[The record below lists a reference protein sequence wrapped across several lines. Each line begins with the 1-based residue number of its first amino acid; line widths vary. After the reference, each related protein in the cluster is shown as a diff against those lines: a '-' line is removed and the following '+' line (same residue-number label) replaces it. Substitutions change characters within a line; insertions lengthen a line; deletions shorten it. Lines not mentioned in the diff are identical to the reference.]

1 MDVKERIQN
10 YLDDKG
16 IKTTTFEKEV
26 GMSNGYWR
34 KTKSIS
40 ANILTDI
47 LKKYTDLSIDYILG
61 KSEEM
66 FCCPPENPS
75 LYHRSSSA
83 SVVGVS
89 TDLQRTHNGG
99 TTDLRDERIKLL
111 EEKLAFR
118 EEQLDVK
125 DATIAE
131 LQRKLAELSEGK

>member
-40 ANILTDI
+40 ANVLTDI

-66 FCCPPENPS
+66 FCGCTSPEDPS
-75 LYHRSSSA
+75 LYHPSSSA
-83 SVVGVS
+83 SVDGVS
-89 TDLQRTHNGG
+89 TDSQRTQNGG
-99 TTDLRDERIKLL
+99 TTEAERIKEL
-111 EEKLAFR
+111 EAMLAER
-118 EEQLDVK
+118 DRV
-125 DATIAE
+125 IAE
-131 LQRKLAELSEGK
+131 QAVKLSRYENKQ

>member
-1 MDVKERIQN
+1 MDVKERIQE
-10 YLDDKG
+10 YLNAKG

-66 FCCPPENPS
+66 FCCSPASDAEIFGT
-75 LYHRSSSA
+75 SSSVPA
-83 SVVGVS
+83 NGLT
-89 TDLQRTHNGG
+89 TDSQRTHNGG
-99 TTDLRDERIKLL
+99 TTDDALAMENAMLKKLL
-111 EEKLAFR
+111 EEKDR
-118 EEQLDVK
+118 
-125 DATIAE
+125 TIGE
-131 LQRKLAELSEGK
+131 KERTIQILLNNKKQ